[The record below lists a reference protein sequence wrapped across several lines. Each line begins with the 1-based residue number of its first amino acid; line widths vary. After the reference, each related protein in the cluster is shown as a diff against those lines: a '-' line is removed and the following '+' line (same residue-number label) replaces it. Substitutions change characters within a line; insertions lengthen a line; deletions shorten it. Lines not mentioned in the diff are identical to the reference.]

1 MIMVFVFALNDA
13 LFYLNPVKWKLSLCV
28 FIMDFKIYMNWKTRQ
43 INANYSP
50 FLGTTCNF
58 G

>member
-1 MIMVFVFALNDA
+1 MVFVFAVNDA